1 MANECKADVM
11 EAYDVDLNHA
21 FDQNDSENW
30 WWESERSKAD
40 SGPFICLKN
49 EVILIK

>member
-1 MANECKADVM
+1 MANKHKAVVM
-11 EAYDVDLNHA
+11 EAYDVDLYHV

-30 WWESERSKAD
+30 WWESERSKPD
-40 SGPFICLKN
+40 SGSFICLKN

>member
-1 MANECKADVM
+1 MASKCKTGVM

-30 WWESERSKAD
+30 WWESERRQTQ
-40 SGPFICLKN
+40 
-49 EVILIK
+49 VILFA